1 MIRKFFHTLLVRRHF
16 WRYATFSEVAELYV
30 SRMLRM
36 AALHM
41 AAAFMS
47 IYLFQIGYSIAAIG
61 FFWMAFFFF
70 KTIVALPTAR
80 FVGWIGPKHAIF
92 VSNILY
98 IPAMILFA
106 LLPEYGPWLLVP
118 TAILQGFSAAMYSIA
133 YLIDFSKV
141 KSVQNAG
148 KEIAYMNIFEKITTG
163 LSPLIGG
170 FIAFIWGPQVVLVI
184 AAILFA
190 TAAAPLFKTG
200 EQVKTGQKLKF
211 KAFPW
216 RLFFRHALGQFS
228 VGFDTVTSGTVW
240 TLYVAVVIFSISE
253 NGNGVYAAMGAL
265 LSVVFIVAII
275 ASYTYGK
282 IIDRRKGGELMK
294 AGAVASAATHLVRPF
309 VVSPVTVAGLNAAHE
324 LSATAYT
331 LPYTRG
337 VFDNA
342 DLSGV
347 RTTYLGVNEVVSNFG
362 AGVAALLMALMA
374 SFIDGEDALRYF
386 FFIGAGVVLLMLTV
400 RFPLYKK

>member
-1 MIRKFFHTLLVRRHF
+1 MVRKFFHTLIARRHF

-36 AALHM
+36 AALYI
-41 AAAFMS
+41 AASFMS
-47 IYLFQIGYSIAAIG
+47 IYLYQNGYTIAQIG
-61 FFWMAFFFF
+61 FFWAAFFLF
-70 KTIVALPTAR
+70 KSFIALPTAR
-80 FVGWIGPKHAIF
+80 FVAWIGPKHAIL

-106 LLPEYGPWLLVP
+106 LLPQYGPWLLVG
-118 TAILQGFSAAMYSIA
+118 TAVLQGLSAAMYSIA

-141 KSVQNAG
+141 KSTEHAG

-163 LSPLIGG
+163 LSPLVGG
-170 FIAFIWGPQVVLVI
+170 FIAFLFGPQVVIII

-190 TAAAPLFKTG
+190 LAAAPLFKTG
-200 EQVKTGQKLKF
+200 EQVKVGQKLQF
-211 KAFPW
+211 KGFPW
-216 RLFFRHALGQFS
+216 RLLLRHSAGQFS
-228 VGFDTVTSGTVW
+228 VGFDSVTSGTVW
-240 TLYVAVVIFSISE
+240 TLYVAVVIFGITASS
-253 NGNGVYAAMGAL
+253 NDVYASMGVL
-265 LSVVFIVAII
+265 LSVVFIAAIV

-282 IIDRRKGGELMK
+282 IIDKSKGGELMK
-294 AGAVASAATHLVRPF
+294 AGAVANALTHFVRPF
-309 VVSPVTVAGLNAAHE
+309 VVSPVTVAGLNAANE
-324 LSATAYT
+324 LATTAYN

-347 RTTYLGVNEVVSNFG
+347 RITYLGVNEVISNFG
-362 AGVAALLMALMA
+362 AAAAAFLLACA
-374 SFIDGEDALRYF
+374 TFIMSGEDALRNF
-386 FFIGAGVVLLMLTV
+386 FFIGGVVALLMLTA